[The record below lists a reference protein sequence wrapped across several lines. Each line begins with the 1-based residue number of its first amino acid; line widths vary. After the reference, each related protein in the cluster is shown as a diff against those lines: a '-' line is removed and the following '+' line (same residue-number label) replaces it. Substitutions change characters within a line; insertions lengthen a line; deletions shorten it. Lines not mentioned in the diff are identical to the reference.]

1 MPKALPRVTGTA
13 PTTTCNAKTRSG
25 RLCRLSSGHRT
36 PHPGQGR
43 CFLHGGL
50 TPIRN
55 GRYSVIKRDSL
66 RDMISHYEADP
77 DPLNVLPELA
87 AARALFQDFVE
98 RYDTWAAALVAW
110 HESFRSE
117 NAEREPKPVQVLDIS
132 DAYRIVA
139 EITRIVE
146 RIEKVRA
153 ANAITRADMLR
164 VMTEMGRVVE
174 AFVQDEAAR
183 TKIREGWLSIRVA

>member
-1 MPKALPRVTGTA
+1 MPKALPRTTGTA
-13 PTTTCNAKTRSG
+13 PTTTCNARTRSG
-25 RLCRLSSGHRT
+25 NLCRLPAGHRT
-36 PHPGQGR
+36 THVGQGR
-43 CFLHGGL
+43 CRLHGGA
-50 TPIRN
+50 TPIRT

-87 AARALFQDFVE
+87 AARAIFQDFVE
-98 RYDTWAAALVAW
+98 RYDAWAGALIAW

-117 NAEREPKPVQVLDIS
+117 SAEREPKPVQVLDIS

-153 ANAITRADMLR
+153 ANAISRPDMLR

-174 AFVQDEAAR
+174 AYVQDETAR
-183 TKIREGWLSIRVA
+183 AKIREGWLSIRVA